1 MSEWVDPRSFAA
13 FAHLKPAAQP
23 NSRKENPTPEPEKQE
38 APSLEPVG
46 AAPSFQAPASST
58 EESEMQ
64 EILSAAKKRAALG
77 EEDWRI
83 LAMARTIKG
92 MLKKDE
98 VDDSGL

>member
-23 NSRKENPTPEPEKQE
+23 DSRKEIPTPEKQE

-46 AAPSFQAPASST
+46 AAPSFQAAALST
-58 EESEMQ
+58 EESDMQ
-64 EILSAAKKRAALG
+64 EILSAAKKRAAWG

-92 MLKKDE
+92 MLNKDKE
-98 VDDSGL
+98 VDDSDL

>member
-1 MSEWVDPRSFAA
+1 MSEWVDPHSFAA
-13 FAHLKPAAQP
+13 FAHLKPAAP
-23 NSRKENPTPEPEKQE
+23 AKAESPKKVPTPEPEKQE

-46 AAPSFQAPASST
+46 AAPSFQAAAFST

-77 EEDWRI
+77 EEDWHV

-92 MLKKDE
+92 MLKKD
-98 VDDSGL
+98 